1 MTPDIE
7 RYKNI
12 LIVTLYLTLF
22 LITKTSE
29 IGGNYWKVLM
39 KACIGGS
46 ILFFISDAIVTSPHY
61 SYKLQHKLTFYMI
74 FPAVISLV
82 LYNLNEYNK
91 AYNFIMI
98 NIIISIVYIT
108 IGIIAI
114 VGLCI
119 LHFHEKYTQKKKIIC
134 DICKQTYIIR
144 AKEHRKHMDY
154 VNLSKYKSLE
164 DKPIITCKKC
174 FYTDPRFKNSKIVN
188 NEAPDFTKI
197 NHKAK
202 QLVEK
207 RVTTE
212 IDGQKGIP
220 QVLDVEVDP

>member
-1 MTPDIE
+1 M
-7 RYKNI
+7 
-12 LIVTLYLTLF
+12 
-22 LITKTSE
+22 SG
-29 IGGNYWKVLM
+29 IGGTSWKLLM
-39 KACIGGS
+39 EVCIGSS
-46 ILFFISDAIVTSPHY
+46 IIFFISNVIITLPHY
-61 SYKLQHKLTFYMI
+61 SYRLQYKLSFYMI
-74 FPAVISLV
+74 FPAVISLI
-82 LYNLNEYNK
+82 LYKLNEHNK

-114 VGLCI
+114 VGLCM
-119 LHFHEKYTQKKKIIC
+119 LNFHEKYTQKNKITC

-164 DKPIITCKKC
+164 DKPIVICKKC
-174 FYTDPRFKNSKIVN
+174 FYTDPRFKNSKIVS

-202 QLVEK
+202 RLVEK
-207 RVTTE
+207 RITIE
-212 IDGQKGIP
+212 IDGQKGFP
-220 QVLDVEVDP
+220 QVSDVEVDP